1 MEEDRLLE
9 PADKEEMK
17 QAVFTRLLQKV
28 RPVLLLSFVFLAT
41 ASCSIPKIIILHDP
55 LSPEEHINLGL
66 AYEKKGETRSA
77 IAEYK
82 TASKELPE
90 AYLYLGNICYSKGA
104 YAESEKYYREAIR
117 KKPDLSDAYNNL
129 AWLLYIRRMDFGEA
143 LALARKAVELKP
155 SNEQYADTLR
165 QIEEASKRQEAP

>member
-1 MEEDRLLE
+1 MN
-9 PADKEEMK
+9 

-41 ASCSIPKIIILHDP
+41 ASCAIPKIIILHDP

-77 IAEYK
+77 IAEYEK
-82 TASKELPE
+82 ASKELPT
-90 AYLYLGNICYSKGA
+90 AYLYLGNICFSKGA
-104 YAESEKYYREAIR
+104 YAESEKYYRKAIK
-117 KKPDLSDAYNNL
+117 KKPDLADAYNNL
-129 AWLLYIRRMDFGEA
+129 AWLLSVRGNDSEEA

-155 SNEQYADTLR
+155 SNEQFTDTLHQIQLEMQR
-165 QIEEASKRQEAP
+165 QQQPSPAP

>member
-1 MEEDRLLE
+1 MN
-9 PADKEEMK
+9 K
-17 QAVFTRLLQKV
+17 AVFTRLMQKV

-41 ASCSIPKIIILHDP
+41 ASCAIPKIIILHDP

-77 IAEYK
+77 ITEYEK
-82 TASKELPE
+82 ASKELPE

-129 AWLLYIRRMDFGEA
+129 AWLLYIRGMDSSEA
-143 LALARKAVELKP
+143 LSLARKAVELRP
-155 SNEQYADTLR
+155 SNEQYVDTLQ
-165 QIEEASKRQEAP
+165 QIEEASKRQEAPSPGP